1 MLNKQHITAYICNV
15 FFKDTSVVHVI
26 VTYMKYILIEM
37 HEVMYRWKK
46 GCNKI
51 STKYSFVCF
60 FLYKQKL
67 HGSIY
72 VKFTIFQN
80 HVTWKTPPKLK
91 CVIME
96 LEHRNKNLLM
106 RNLKLKTQ
114 TKYVRFLT
122 KKERM
127 EVSMWYSNEWVHMEG
142 KQVEVKGNDSLH
154 QKMYISNNNIVI
166 YDISFFFTISWYNNI
181 FIWFNKYS
189 LRVARCKLK
198 FKPCDITLE

>member
-1 MLNKQHITAYICNV
+1 
-15 FFKDTSVVHVI
+15 
-26 VTYMKYILIEM
+26 M

-60 FLYKQKL
+60 YLNKQKL

-91 CVIME
+91 YVIME

-122 KKERM
+122 EKERM
-127 EVSMWYSNEWVHMEG
+127 EVSMWYSNEWLHMEG

-166 YDISFFFTISWYNNI
+166 YDISFLPYLDIIIYSSDLTNI
-181 FIWFNKYS
+181 VW
-189 LRVARCKLK
+189 
-198 FKPCDITLE
+198 E